1 MTPIMEEMDYDDIL
15 EILQIKGK
23 KIDAKNL
30 INELKERDDYQ
41 TNILNRKEDSKDNGE
56 IKNIDIQIKNDPQ
69 SYNRDNVLK
78 IILEK
83 KDQFMEMKNSK
94 KDNNLVNNQI
104 DINPHQHKGTINHQN
119 SIVSENI
126 EDFLPLNMNYG
137 NFINKE
143 VANHK

>member
-83 KDQFMEMKNSK
+83 KDQFMEMKNSN

-104 DINPHQHKGTINHQN
+104 DINPYEHKGTINHQN

-126 EDFLPLNMNYG
+126 EDFLPLNMNFG